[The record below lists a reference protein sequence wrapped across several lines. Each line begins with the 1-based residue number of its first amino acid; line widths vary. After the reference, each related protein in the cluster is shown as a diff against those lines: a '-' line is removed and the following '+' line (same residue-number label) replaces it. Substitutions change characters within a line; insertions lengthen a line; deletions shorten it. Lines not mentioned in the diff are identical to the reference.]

1 MEGGAWMQAIVQAD
15 PRMARGGLVREETE
29 IYDGRPQERDGGS
42 SGRTHWDS
50 RKAELEE
57 KIRRLRLLMEQAAA
71 DENSFTSEAVV
82 QLSMKLDELIND
94 YHQFMENYK
103 NSPK

>member
-1 MEGGAWMQAIVQAD
+1 MQVMVQAEPD
-15 PRMARGGLVREETE
+15 GLTRGGLVREKNDDYAGKAREGE
-29 IYDGRPQERDGGS
+29 DGSTGKS
-42 SGRTHWDS
+42 HWDS

-57 KIRRLRLLMEQAAA
+57 KIRRLRLLMERAAA
-71 DENSFTSEAVV
+71 DENSFTSEVVV

-94 YHQFMENYK
+94 YHQFMEDYK